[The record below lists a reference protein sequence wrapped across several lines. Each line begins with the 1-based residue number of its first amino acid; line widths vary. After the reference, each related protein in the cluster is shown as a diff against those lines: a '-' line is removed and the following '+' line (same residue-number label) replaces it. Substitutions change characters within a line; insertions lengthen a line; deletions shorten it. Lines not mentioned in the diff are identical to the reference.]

1 MKTGGFFIF
10 FSPLLLFIFF
20 VTFFAVTL
28 RFLFS
33 TQELFMSDAI
43 KHECGLAFIR
53 LRKPFSYYLQQYGTV
68 MWGLNK
74 LYLLMEKQHNRGQD
88 GAGVA
93 AVKLN
98 VEPGYPFLQRIRSA
112 AHQPI
117 ADIFR
122 QINQEVKELEKYQ
135 PDVMKHPGLMKGH
148 ISYLGELLLGHL
160 RYGTQGKNN
169 AEFCHPFIKRHTIPA
184 RNMALAGNFNLINTD
199 ELFDLI
205 NIEPG
210 EFQKQ
215 SDLAA
220 MMEVIHHFLVKCDEE
235 SPGDVDVLG
244 VLRKAVPL
252 FDGGFTV
259 GGLLGNG
266 DSFVFRDAN
275 GIRPAYYYIS
285 EDVIV
290 AASER
295 SAIRTVFNVGENEVQ
310 ELMPGMTLIAKAD
323 GSIVIDK
330 VVAPKER
337 RACSF
342 ERIYFSRGSDE
353 KIYRERIALGYN
365 LSDQILSSVD
375 YDLKNTIFSFIPNTA
390 EVAFYGLWK
399 GLDDYLK
406 KVKIQRILAWGKDI
420 TEEKLSEMIN
430 RKIRIEKIAI
440 KDVKMRT
447 FITEDVSRNE
457 MVQHV
462 YDVTYGTVEKGVD
475 SLVVIDDSIVRGTT
489 LKESIVRM
497 LARLEPKKIIVVSS
511 APQIRYPDCYGI
523 DMSKLGDFIAFKAAI
538 ELMKENGKEACL
550 QELYEKC
557 KELQRMGQLHT
568 ENVVKQVYKPFT
580 TEQISDKIAELITPK
595 GLTLPVQVIFQTIE
609 SLHQA
614 CPTNT
619 GDWYFTGNYP
629 TPGGNRVV
637 NKAFINYM
645 EGKNVRGY

>member
-1 MKTGGFFIF
+1 
-10 FSPLLLFIFF
+10 
-20 VTFFAVTL
+20 
-28 RFLFS
+28 
-33 TQELFMSDAI
+33 MSDEI

-88 GAGVA
+88 GAGLA

-98 VEPGYPFLQRIRSA
+98 VEPGYPFLQRIRSSA
-112 AHQPI
+112 PQPI

-122 QINQEVKELEKYQ
+122 QVSLEVKELEKYQ

-169 AEFCHPFIKRHTIPA
+169 AEFCHPFIKRNTIPA
-184 RNMALAGNFNLINTD
+184 RNMALAGNFNLVNTD

-220 MMEVIHHFLVKCDEE
+220 MMEVIHHFLMKGDEQ
-235 SPGDVDVLG
+235 SPGDMDVLD

-266 DSFVFRDAN
+266 DSFVFRDAY
-275 GIRPAYYYIS
+275 GIRPAYYYIN

-295 SAIRTVFNVGENEVQ
+295 AAIRTVFNVGENEVK
-310 ELMPGMTLIAKAD
+310 ELMPGMGLIVKAD
-323 GSIVIDK
+323 GAITIDK
-330 VVAPKER
+330 ITPPQER

-353 KIYRERIALGYN
+353 KIYRERNALGYN
-365 LSDQILSSVD
+365 LSPQILQAVD
-375 YDLKNTIFSFIPNTA
+375 YDLKHTIFSFIPNTA
-390 EVAFYGLWK
+390 EVAFYGLQK

-406 KVKIQRILAWGKDI
+406 KVKIQRILSWGNDI

-430 RKIRIEKIAI
+430 RKIRVEKIAI

-462 YDVTYGTVEKGVD
+462 YDITYGTVERGVD
-475 SLVVIDDSIVRGTT
+475 TLVVIDDSIVRGTT

-497 LARLEPKKIIVVSS
+497 LARLEPKKIIIVSS

-523 DMSKLGDFIAFKAAI
+523 DMSKLGDFIAFRAAT
-538 ELMKENGKEACL
+538 ELMKEHGKEDCMK
-550 QELYEKC
+550 ELYEKC
-557 KELQRMGQLHT
+557 KELQRLGQLHT
-568 ENVVKQVYKPFT
+568 ENVVKHVYKPFT

-595 GLTLPVQVIFQTIE
+595 GLELPVQVIYQTIE

>member
-1 MKTGGFFIF
+1 
-10 FSPLLLFIFF
+10 
-20 VTFFAVTL
+20 
-28 RFLFS
+28 
-33 TQELFMSDAI
+33 MSDEI

-53 LRKPFSYYLQQYGTV
+53 LRKPFSYYQQQYGTV

-98 VEPGYPFLQRIRSA
+98 VEPGYPFLHRVRSNA
-112 AHQPI
+112 SQPI
-117 ADIFR
+117 VDIFTT
-122 QINQEVKELEKYQ
+122 INDEVKELEKYQ
-135 PDVMKHPGLMKGH
+135 NDVMTHAGLMKGH
-148 ISYLGELLLGHL
+148 ISFLGELLLGHL
-160 RYGTQGKNN
+160 RYGTQGRNN
-169 AEFCHPFIKRHTIPA
+169 VEFCHPFIKRHTIPA
-184 RNMALAGNFNLINTD
+184 RNMALAGNFNLVNTD
-199 ELFDLI
+199 ELFSLV

-210 EFQKQ
+210 NFQKQ

-220 MMEVIHHFLVKCDEE
+220 MMEVIHHFLVKADEE
-235 SPGDVDVLG
+235 SPGDLDVIKL
-244 VLRKAVPL
+244 LRKAVSL

-275 GIRPAYYYIS
+275 GIRPAYYYVS
-285 EDVIV
+285 DDVVV

-295 SAIRTVFNVGENEVQ
+295 AAIRTVFNVGENEVQ
-310 ELMPGMTLIAKAD
+310 ELMPGTCIVVKAD
-323 GSIVIDK
+323 GNIVIDK
-330 VVAPKER
+330 ILEPKER

-353 KIYRERIALGYN
+353 KIYRERSALGYN
-365 LSDQILSSVD
+365 LNKQVLEAIQ

-406 KVKIQRILAWGKDI
+406 EIKIQRILSWGKDI
-420 TEEKLSEMIN
+420 NEEKLVEMIN

-462 YDVTYGTVEKGVD
+462 YDITYGTVQKD
-475 SLVVIDDSIVRGTT
+475 TDTIVVIDDSIVRGTT
-489 LKESIVRM
+489 LKQSIVRM
-497 LARLEPKKIIVVSS
+497 LARLDPKKIIVVSS

-523 DMSKLGDFIAFKAAI
+523 DMSKLGDFIAFRAAI
-538 ELMKENGKEACL
+538 ALLKDNGKENCL
-550 QELYEKC
+550 QEIYERC
-557 KELQRMGQLHT
+557 KELERSGQLHT

-580 TEQISDKIAELITPK
+580 TGQISDKIAELITPK
-595 GLTLPVQVIFQTIE
+595 SVKFPVQVIYQTIE

-637 NKAFINYM
+637 NKAFINFM
-645 EGKNVRGY
+645 EGKDVRGY